1 MFGDG
6 AKGVCGDEV
15 YCEREGGDGVVTERE
30 WIDGGDGVLFHD
42 GVEGACI
49 DAGDGVVCQM
59 EGYDEVLLSDSDDG
73 VLLND
78 DSDGVLFGDDGD
90 GEFSEKTCS
99 DCETG

>member
-1 MFGDG
+1 
-6 AKGVCGDEV
+6 
-15 YCEREGGDGVVTERE
+15 
-30 WIDGGDGVLFHD
+30 
-42 GVEGACI
+42 
-49 DAGDGVVCQM
+49 M